1 MAFCIAISGYKNSG
15 KTTLIENIIPILSEH
30 NLNVAV
36 VKHDGHDY
44 TPDVP
49 GTDSFRHFNSGA
61 YGTAVFSDTKFSVT
75 KRCSNLSLDMLC
87 AYFDDAD
94 IILCEGFKFEPI
106 PKLFILSENNPIVDN
121 EHVVAW
127 IIDDSLNSKTIV
139 QNINVENKPVFSR
152 NDYKSISEFILKL
165 LPHFTAE

>member
-1 MAFCIAISGYKNSG
+1 MAYRIAISGYKNSG
-15 KTTLIENIIPILSEH
+15 KTTLIENLIPILSEK

-61 YGTAVFSDTKFSVT
+61 YGTAVFSDTKFTIT
-75 KRCSNLSLDMLC
+75 KRCNAPSLDTLC

-94 IILCEGFKFEPI
+94 IILCEGFKSEPI
-106 PKLFILSENNPIVDN
+106 PKLFILSDNHPIPTENYILG
-121 EHVVAW
+121 W
-127 IIDDSLNSKTIV
+127 IIDDSSNYKSMIQHINS
-139 QNINVENKPVFSR
+139 NNKPVFSR

-165 LPHFTAE
+165 LSHYAAK